1 MGMTEMA
8 EFVGQGDTV
17 NWVVVSTTGM
27 IVKVQDTVVIEVAL
41 PVREGS
47 GSEVTVSGSMSAM
60 AWIVP
65 VEFRNM
71 ESNWVVV
78 MFGLTSPGQQL
89 PQFGWQ
95 PYKEYKLAS
104 AVSSHSPK
112 GSLLLGNPWEECIWQ
127 YARNSFCDISRT

>member
-1 MGMTEMA
+1 M
-8 EFVGQGDTV
+8 

-60 AWIVP
+60 AWMVP

-95 PYKEYKLAS
+95 PYKQYKSAS
-104 AVSSHSPK
+104 AVSSHFPK
-112 GSLLLGNPWEECIWQ
+112 GSLLLRKSVYDTMPGT
-127 YARNSFCDISRT
+127 ASVTSREREGFLKKEH